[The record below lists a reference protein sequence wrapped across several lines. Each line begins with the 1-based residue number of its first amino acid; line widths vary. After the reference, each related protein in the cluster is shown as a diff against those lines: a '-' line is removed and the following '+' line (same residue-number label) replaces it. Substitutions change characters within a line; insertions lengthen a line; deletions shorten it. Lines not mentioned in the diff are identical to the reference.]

1 MIGHVARVGKVTD
14 PHTILL
20 QTPEGKDNLSDQV
33 VHGIFILGWLL
44 KNRAWEWGQGLSAGC
59 CQHGNEPFFS
69 VQVEA
74 FPDQPSD
81 CQNLKETV
89 LHGVILM

>member
-44 KNRAWEWGQGLSAGC
+44 KNRA
-59 CQHGNEPFFS
+59 
-69 VQVEA
+69 
-74 FPDQPSD
+74 
-81 CQNLKETV
+81 
-89 LHGVILM
+89 